1 MPAYRITISDKE
13 SVSEAME
20 HHASLEHAQQS
31 AARTA
36 MAFLSEE
43 GHPNYRH
50 VAECKIPEVGG
61 AEQSHFFVAIELTLV
76 PR

>member
-1 MPAYRITISDKE
+1 
-13 SVSEAME
+13 
-20 HHASLEHAQQS
+20 
-31 AARTA
+31 